1 MSKFA
6 SYLLLIAMS
15 LSLMACSSVNNDNEI
30 GTISNNIA
38 KYAEAK
44 DLKSLQSLGDSIS
57 ANEKLG
63 EAVVAQLS
71 DTTLNLSTAAL
82 AVSVSPEKAAEILF
96 EDIKTMKKEDKAI
109 VKSRVRSL
117 LSWYAELKQDAKSK
131 KFSETLDAMA
141 LQLDVEKQA
150 QCYVMFASS
159 PAYLAS
165 VVNNE
170 TGENKTELIKAIEKA
185 YSDNKEELTQFRN
198 ALKK

>member
-15 LSLMACSSVNNDNEI
+15 LSLMACSSANNDNEI
-30 GTISNNIA
+30 GTISNKIA

-170 TGENKTELIKAIEKA
+170 TCENKAELIKAIEKA
-185 YSDNKEELTQFRN
+185 YSDNQEELTQFRN

>member
-15 LSLMACSSVNNDNEI
+15 LSLMACSSANNDNEI

-96 EDIKTMKKEDKAI
+96 EDIKTMKKEM
-109 VKSRVRSL
+109 L
-117 LSWYAELKQDAKSK
+117 LSWNCLLYFNPWVIL
-131 KFSETLDAMA
+131 
-141 LQLDVEKQA
+141 
-150 QCYVMFASS
+150 
-159 PAYLAS
+159 
-165 VVNNE
+165 
-170 TGENKTELIKAIEKA
+170 
-185 YSDNKEELTQFRN
+185 
-198 ALKK
+198 

>member
-15 LSLMACSSVNNDNEI
+15 LSLMACSSANNDNEI
-30 GTISNNIA
+30 GTISNKIV

-165 VVNNE
+165 MVNKE
-170 TGENKTELIKAIEKA
+170 GGENKAELINAIEKA
-185 YSDNKEELTQFRN
+185 YSDNKEDLTQFRN